1 MVLGWS
7 LNFFKDLCDLGLF
20 NDSDPVHV
28 DCIRFCFMPLLRSE
42 LYRVAELLN
51 QHKISS
57 SKFGNSSSPRESP
70 DCMFFLPHLYNTDNF
85 KVSVDE
91 DDVEEFIIH
100 ATKCRPDYSEEFKEF
115 ALTIM
120 NELNL
125 QEPQDVN
132 TALELYIRLLNEVE
146 KLT

>member
-1 MVLGWS
+1 
-7 LNFFKDLCDLGLF
+7 
-20 NDSDPVHV
+20 
-28 DCIRFCFMPLLRSE
+28 MPLLRSK

-57 SKFGNSSSPRESP
+57 SKFGNSSSPRGSP

-115 ALTIM
+115 AGSDHH
-120 NELNL
+120 E
-125 QEPQDVN
+125 
-132 TALELYIRLLNEVE
+132 
-146 KLT
+146 